1 MIFLCKIKSITDDNE
16 SCQFKFIKVANSF
29 DSCIKS
35 ILDEY
40 NRPNMTEHLSEIKV
54 KVLHIDDNE
63 ILISD
68 DIYNDLNDAY

>member
-1 MIFLCKIKSITDDNE
+1 MIFLCKIKSIIDDE
-16 SCQFKFIKVANSF
+16 SYQFKFIKIADSF

-54 KVLHIDDNE
+54 KVLPIDDDE

-68 DIYNDLNDAY
+68 DIYDNLNDAY

>member
-1 MIFLCKIKSITDDNE
+1 MIFLCKIKSIIDDE
-16 SCQFKFIKVANSF
+16 SYQFKFIKVADSF

-54 KVLHIDDNE
+54 KVLPIDDNE